1 MVTTIKWGWGF
12 KMLVSIGF
20 SILAAIACA
29 CNPIESSP
37 SQPNKWISTQVRVEQ
52 RCLVRENLSNSLNH
66 LSLGTQPEV
75 NHAKQILIDTSSR
88 SPSCRSEVIS
98 LLMSAMDKPSIDFKD
113 DEGSYYLWLYGAEIL
128 GDLKATEALDLLISH
143 LSSSTATFSTSMK
156 HQPAIRGVIK
166 MGPVAIPKLN
176 AVLVDNSDP
185 KMRHSAVYCIAT
197 IGGPTAVQSLKRA
210 LPSETD
216 KCVSRFIRVSLDSF
230 DDDGNIKDRS
240 KWFAGISCPQ

>member
-1 MVTTIKWGWGF
+1 
-12 KMLVSIGF
+12 MLVSIGF

-128 GDLKATEALDLLISH
+128 GNLKATRGIGSVDITLEFEHCNVQHINETSARHTWCNQDGAGGDTKAQCC
-143 LSSSTATFSTSMK
+143 LSRQFGS
-156 HQPAIRGVIK
+156 
-166 MGPVAIPKLN
+166 
-176 AVLVDNSDP
+176 
-185 KMRHSAVYCIAT
+185 
-197 IGGPTAVQSLKRA
+197 
-210 LPSETD
+210 
-216 KCVSRFIRVSLDSF
+216 
-230 DDDGNIKDRS
+230 
-240 KWFAGISCPQ
+240 